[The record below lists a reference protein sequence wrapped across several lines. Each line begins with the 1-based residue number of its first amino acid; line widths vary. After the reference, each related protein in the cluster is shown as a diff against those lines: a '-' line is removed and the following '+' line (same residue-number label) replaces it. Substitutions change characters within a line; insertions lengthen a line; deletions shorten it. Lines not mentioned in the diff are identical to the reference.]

1 MKFKTA
7 ISVIGVATFL
17 GGAYPAY
24 AATSVEV
31 LHWWTSGSE
40 AKSIGILKQMMEKQ
54 GYQWKD
60 IAVAGGNGD
69 NAITALKSRVVAGN
83 PPTAAQ
89 IKGPTLQDLAAEGML
104 ANIDA
109 AAKDWDQLLPNEIS
123 GIVKYKGHYVA
134 VPFNDH
140 RDNWLWINAEALK
153 KIHAQPPATW
163 KEFFDVAD
171 KLKAAGY
178 IPIAHGGQP
187 WQEATI
193 FEDVVLSKGAD
204 FYRKAL
210 VQLDP
215 AALNS
220 PAMVDVFVTL
230 RKISSYFDKASPGR
244 DWNLATAMVINGK
257 AGMQFMGDWA
267 KGEFTNAGKQSG
279 KDYLCVPAPGTA
291 KGFIFNVDSFAMFKQ
306 NNPVAEKA
314 QLALAATVMSP
325 EFQEAFNLNKGSIP
339 VRKGISRDKFDACA
353 QRSMD
358 DLAVAEKN
366 NGFVPSLASN
376 MAQPSST
383 TGAMIDVIT
392 QFMNSTQDP
401 KKAAEL
407 LAKAAKV
414 N

>member
-1 MKFKTA
+1 MKIKAA
-7 ISVIGVATFL
+7 IGAIGIVGLL
-17 GGAYPAY
+17 GAAHPAL
-24 AATSVEV
+24 AETSVEV

-89 IKGPTLQDLAAEGML
+89 IKGPALQELATQDML

-109 AAKDWDQLLPNEIS
+109 ATKGWDQVLPKEIS
-123 GIVKYKGHYVA
+123 SILKYKGHYVA

-140 RDNWLWINAEALK
+140 RVNWLWINADALK
-153 KIHAQPPATW
+153 KINAQPPATW
-163 KEFFDVAD
+163 KEFFEVAD

-204 FYRKAL
+204 FYRKSL

-215 AALNS
+215 AALTS
-220 PAMVDVFVTL
+220 PTMVEVFTTL
-230 RKISSYFDKASPGR
+230 RRISGYFDKGAPGR
-244 DWNLATAMVINGK
+244 DWNLASAMVINGK

-267 KGEFTNAGKQSG
+267 KGEFSNAGKQSG
-279 KDYLCVPAPGTA
+279 KDYLCVPVPGTA
-291 KGFIFNVDSFAMFKQ
+291 KDFIFNVDSFAMFKQ
-306 NNPVAEKA
+306 KNPAAEKA
-314 QLALAATVMSP
+314 QLVLASTVMSA
-325 EFQEAFNLNKGSIP
+325 EFQEVFNLNKGSIP
-339 VRKGISRDKFDACA
+339 VREGVSRSKFDACA

-358 DLAVAEKN
+358 DLALAEKSG
-366 NGFVPSLASN
+366 GFVPSLAHD
-376 MAQPSST
+376 MAQPSAT
-383 TGAMIDVIT
+383 KGAMIDVIT
-392 QFMNSTQDP
+392 QFMNSTQEP
-401 KKAAEL
+401 KKATEL